1 MIYNIWK
8 LLHVFAVII
17 FVGNITL
24 GPFWK
29 SAADR
34 TKNRDKIADTLKNII
49 RADRF
54 FTMPSFAFLVIFG
67 FGAQMTAGYDIDIP
81 WIMWGL
87 IMIIISGIV
96 FMAKV
101 VPLQKKMY
109 ALASDENKFSWE
121 EFEKLSKQWNIWDS
135 IATLAPYVALVVMVL
150 KPGQ

>member
-1 MIYNIWK
+1 
-8 LLHVFAVII
+8 
-17 FVGNITL
+17 
-24 GPFWK
+24 
-29 SAADR
+29 
-34 TKNRDKIADTLKNII
+34 
-49 RADRF
+49 
-54 FTMPSFAFLVIFG
+54 MPSVAFLVIFG

-109 ALASDENKFSWE
+109 ALASDGNKFSWE
-121 EFEKLSKQWNIWDS
+121 EYEKLSKQWNIWDS
-135 IATLAPYVALVVMVL
+135 VATLAPYVALVVMVL

>member
-1 MIYNIWK
+1 MVYNIWK
-8 LLHVFAVII
+8 LLHIFAAII

-29 SAADR
+29 AAADR
-34 TKNRDKIADTLKNII
+34 TKDRGKIADTLKNII
-49 RADRF
+49 RADRL
-54 FTMPSFAFLVIFG
+54 FTMPSVAFLIICG
-67 FGAQMTAGYDIDIP
+67 FGVQMTAGYAMETP

-87 IMIIISGIV
+87 TMIVISAIA

-109 ALASDENKFSWE
+109 ALAGDESKFNWE
-121 EFEKLSKQWNIWDS
+121 EYEKLSRQWNIWGS
-135 IATLAPYVALVVMVL
+135 IATVAPYIAVILMVL

>member
-1 MIYNIWK
+1 MVYNIWK

-29 SAADR
+29 AAADR
-34 TKNRDKIADTLKNII
+34 TKNRDRIADTLKNII
-49 RADRF
+49 RADKI
-54 FTMPSFAFLVIFG
+54 FTMPSVAFLIIFG
-67 FGAQMTAGYDIDIP
+67 FGAQMTAGYPIETA

-87 IMIIISGIV
+87 TMIVISAIA

-109 ALASDENKFSWE
+109 ALASDESKFNWE
-121 EFEKLSKQWNIWDS
+121 EYEKLSRQWNIWGS
-135 IATLAPYVALVVMVL
+135 IATLAPYIAVILMVL

>member
-29 SAADR
+29 AAADR
-34 TKNRDKIADTLKNII
+34 TKNREKVADTLKNII
-49 RADRF
+49 RADRL
-54 FTMPSFAFLVIFG
+54 FTMPSVAFLILFG
-67 FGAQMTAGYDIDIP
+67 FGAQMTAGYEIETP
-81 WIMWGL
+81 WILWGL
-87 IMIIISGIV
+87 IMIIISGAV

-121 EFEKLSKQWNIWDS
+121 EYQKLSKQWNIWGS
-135 IATLAPYVALVVMVL
+135 IATLAPYIAVILMVL
-150 KPGQ
+150 KPSF